1 MAIILDAYA
10 ARTCAVKTWNRFAP
24 GVERPVADESLRES
38 FAGGISFSDQVLA
51 ALLTEYAGEVAD
63 LRPLRDRSASSQE
76 DACLRALSAGI
87 PVVIAGL
94 LPLDFA
100 GHRSGRADLWVR
112 GADRP
117 DGTPGYHP
125 VVIARRLVTE
135 KRQSGR
141 QPWSVQA
148 SDLTAPAPAAAR
160 TIDSRAIK
168 TQRDGVL
175 LQIAHYWRLL
185 ESAGHAAPG
194 TPTAGIIGTDD
205 YHEQGHHSIT
215 WIDLTSPII
224 RTFSRSSETGWA
236 LRSVLER
243 YDHEHDFRVKV
254 AENALAD
261 ETPIVTPIRNR
272 ECDSC
277 DWWEV
282 CKPQLGEDDLS
293 VRIDKAPLDIREIS
307 ALRALGIRTLTDLA
321 GIDLERLKPRYLPE
335 VRHRQAAE
343 QRLEVATHRARL
355 MVESVD
361 LERLT
366 TGPIEVPRADIEID
380 FDIETAADERVYLWG
395 FLVNDTRSGDP
406 PQFVQFSAWT
416 DLDRAAEIELARRA
430 VGWLRSL
437 TEGPAS
443 VRVYHYSAYEVVRM
457 HQLAQVSGDPLLAW
471 GANYA
476 ATEFCDLFLTMKDHW
491 FGTRGLGLKVVATVG
506 AGFEWRDTEPGGLNS
521 QAWFDEACHS
531 PSPEIRM
538 AARQRVLDY
547 NEDDV
552 RATWQLREWLRDQTQ
567 PGTQEAGDDRSRPP
581 VGR

>member
-1 MAIILDAYA
+1 MAIVLDAYA

-24 GVERPVADESLRES
+24 GVERPVSDESLRES
-38 FAGGISFSDQVLA
+38 FAGGSSFTDQVLA
-51 ALLTEYAGEVAD
+51 AFLGAYAGPVAD
-63 LRPLRDRSASSQE
+63 LRSLRDQPAGIQQE
-76 DACLRALSAGI
+76 ACLTALRAGVR
-87 PVVIAGL
+87 VVVAGL
-94 LPLDFA
+94 LPLDLR
-100 GHRSGRADLWVR
+100 GHRSGRADVWVR

-125 VVIARRLVTE
+125 VVIARRQVTE

-141 QPWSVQA
+141 TQWSVAA
-148 SDLTAPAPAAAR
+148 SGLGAPAPADAE
-160 TIDSRAIK
+160 SVENRAIR

-175 LQIAHYWRLL
+175 LQVAHYWRLL
-185 ESAGHAAPG
+185 EAAGLAAPG
-194 TPTAGIIGTDD
+194 PPTAGIIGTDE
-205 YHEQGHHSIT
+205 YHEHGAPAIT
-215 WIDLTSPII
+215 WIDLTEPMI

-254 AENALAD
+254 AANALAG
-261 ETPIVTPIRNR
+261 EAPLVTPIRNR

-282 CKPQLGEDDLS
+282 CRPQLGEDDLS

-307 ALRALGIRTLTDLA
+307 ALRALGIRTITDLA
-321 GIDLERLKPRYLPE
+321 GVDLAELKPRYLPE

-343 QRLEVATHRARL
+343 KRLEVATHRARL

-366 TGPIEVPRADIEID
+366 TGPIDVPRADIEID

-395 FLVNDTRSGDP
+395 FLVHDTRTTDP
-406 PQFVQFSAWT
+406 PEFVQFSAWT
-416 DLDRAAEIELARRA
+416 DLDRAAEADLARRA
-430 VGWLRSL
+430 VGWLKAL
-437 TEGPAS
+437 VAGPAS

-457 HQLAQVSGDPLLAW
+457 DQLAQVSGDPLLEW
-471 GANYA
+471 GADYA
-476 ATEFCDLFLTMKDHW
+476 ATQFCDLFLTMKDHW
-491 FGTRGLGLKVVATVG
+491 FGARGLGLKVVATVG

-521 QAWFDEACHS
+521 QAWFDEACHG
-531 PSPEIRM
+531 PTPGIQA
-538 AARQRVLDY
+538 AARQRVLNY

-552 RATWQLREWLRDQTQ
+552 RATWQLREWLRDQ
-567 PGTQEAGDDRSRPP
+567 
-581 VGR
+581 